1 MLPLKVFKKMKI
13 KAIKAFEIL
22 DSRGTPTIA
31 TFIESDDGLKEFGFV
46 PSGASTG
53 SREAIEKRDNGKDFN
68 GKGVSQVIKTAEENL
83 FPELIGMVIGSQVEF
98 DSKLIE
104 LDATKNKKNF
114 GANIIL
120 SLSLAYCKLSAST
133 EKKPLYEYIQNY
145 FKENFFS
152 AIEMKMPLPMMN
164 ILNGG
169 AHANN
174 KLDFQEFM
182 IQPVGFSSF
191 KEGLICGVEI
201 FNFLKKSLNEKGFS
215 TAVGDEGGF
224 APGIDSA
231 EEALDLIS
239 SSIQEAGYEVD
250 KDVTFAL
257 DCAATELLEN
267 KEYVFSNNEKLS
279 SDQLIKYLAKL
290 AKEYPITSVE
300 DGLDENDWIGWKN
313 LTQKLGK
320 ITQLVGD
327 DLFVTNKDILQE
339 GIDKNIANSVL
350 VKINQIGTISE
361 TYETISLAYRHNYKC
376 IISHRSGETEDNFIA
391 DLAVGT
397 GAGQIKTG
405 APSRSDRT
413 SKYNRLLMID
423 AIENLKFLGR
433 QELVN

>member
-1 MLPLKVFKKMKI
+1 MKI
-13 KAIKAFEIL
+13 KEIKSFEIL
-22 DSRGTPTIA
+22 DSRGSPTVA
-31 TFIESDDGLKEFGFV
+31 TLIKSDEELAEFGFV

-53 SREAIEKRDNGKDFN
+53 SREAIEKRDNGNNFD
-68 GKGVSQVIKTAEENL
+68 GKGVSQVIKNAEEKL
-83 FPELIGMVIGSQVEF
+83 FPELIGMEISSLEEF
-98 DSKLIE
+98 DARLIE
-104 LDATKNKKNF
+104 LDGTKNKKNF

-120 SLSLAYCKLSAST
+120 SLSLAFCKLSASK
-133 EKKPLYEYIQNY
+133 EKKQLYQYIYDY
-145 FKENFFS
+145 FLEHFS
-152 AIEMKMPLPMMN
+152 SKIEMKMPLPMMN

-191 KEGLICGVEI
+191 KEGLICGVEV
-201 FNFLKKSLNEKGFS
+201 FNYLKKTLNQKGFS

-239 SSIQEAGYEVD
+239 SSIEAAGYKVD

-257 DCAATELLEN
+257 DCAATELLSKDN
-267 KEYVFSNNEKLS
+267 YVFSNDEKLS
-279 SDQLIKYLAKL
+279 SDELIEYLAKL
-290 AKEYPITSVE
+290 ANAYPLTSIE
-300 DGLDENDWIGWKN
+300 DGLDENDWSGWEK
-313 LTQKLGK
+313 LTKKLGK
-320 ITQLVGD
+320 KTQLVGD
-327 DLFVTNKDILQE
+327 DLFVTNKEILQE
-339 GIDKNIANSVL
+339 GIDRSVANSIL

-361 TYETISLAYRHNYKC
+361 TLQTINLAYQHNYSC
-376 IISHRSGETEDNFIA
+376 VISHRSGETEDNFIA

-423 AIENLKFLGR
+423 AMEDLNFLGR
-433 QELVN
+433 QELAH

>member
-1 MLPLKVFKKMKI
+1 MKI
-13 KAIKAFEIL
+13 KEIKSFEIL
-22 DSRGTPTIA
+22 DSRGSPTVA
-31 TFIESDDGLKEFGFV
+31 TLIKSDEELAEFGFV

-53 SREAIEKRDNGKDFN
+53 SREAIEKRDNGNNFD
-68 GKGVSQVIKTAEENL
+68 GKGVSQVIKNAEEKL
-83 FPELIGMVIGSQVEF
+83 FPELIGMEISSLEEF
-98 DSKLIE
+98 DARLIE
-104 LDATKNKKNF
+104 LDGTKNKKNF

-120 SLSLAYCKLSAST
+120 SLSLAFCKLSASK
-133 EKKPLYEYIQNY
+133 EKKQLYQYIYDY
-145 FKENFFS
+145 FLEHFS
-152 AIEMKMPLPMMN
+152 SKIEMKLPLPMMN

-191 KEGLICGVEI
+191 KEGLICGVEV
-201 FNFLKKSLNEKGFS
+201 FNYLKKTLNQKGFS

-231 EEALDLIS
+231 EEALDVIS
-239 SSIQEAGYEVD
+239 SSIEAAGYKVD

-257 DCAATELLEN
+257 DCAATELLS
-267 KEYVFSNNEKLS
+267 KDKYVFSNDEKLS
-279 SDQLIKYLAKL
+279 TDELIEYLAKL
-290 AKEYPITSVE
+290 ANAYPLTSIE
-300 DGLDENDWIGWKN
+300 DGLDENDWSGWEN
-313 LTQKLGK
+313 LTKKLGK
-320 ITQLVGD
+320 KTQLVGD
-327 DLFVTNKDILQE
+327 DLFVTNKEILQE
-339 GIDKNIANSVL
+339 GIDRRVANSIL

-361 TYETISLAYRHNYKC
+361 TLQTINLAYQHNYSC
-376 IISHRSGETEDNFIA
+376 VISHRSGETEDNFIA

-423 AIENLKFLGR
+423 AMEDLNFLGR
-433 QELVN
+433 QELAH

>member
-1 MLPLKVFKKMKI
+1 MKI
-13 KAIKAFEIL
+13 KEIKSFEIL
-22 DSRGTPTIA
+22 DSRGSPTVA
-31 TFIESDDGLKEFGFV
+31 TLIKSDEELAEFGFV

-53 SREAIEKRDNGKDFN
+53 SREAIEKRDNGNNFD
-68 GKGVSQVIKTAEENL
+68 GKGVSQVIKNAEEKL
-83 FPELIGMVIGSQVEF
+83 FPELIGMEISSLEEF
-98 DSKLIE
+98 DARLIE
-104 LDATKNKKNF
+104 LDGTKNKKNF

-120 SLSLAYCKLSAST
+120 SLSLAFCKLSASK
-133 EKKPLYEYIQNY
+133 EKKQLYQYIYDY
-145 FKENFFS
+145 FFEHFS
-152 AIEMKMPLPMMN
+152 SKIEMKMPLPMMN

-191 KEGLICGVEI
+191 KEGLICGVEV
-201 FNFLKKSLNEKGFS
+201 FNYLKKTLNQKGFS

-239 SSIQEAGYEVD
+239 SSIEAAGYKVD

-257 DCAATELLEN
+257 DCAATELLSKDN
-267 KEYVFSNNEKLS
+267 YVFSNDEKLS
-279 SDQLIKYLAKL
+279 SDELIEYLAKL
-290 AKEYPITSVE
+290 ANAYPLTSIE
-300 DGLDENDWIGWKN
+300 DGLDENDWSGWEN
-313 LTQKLGK
+313 LTKKLGK
-320 ITQLVGD
+320 KTQLVGD
-327 DLFVTNKDILQE
+327 DLFVTNKEILQE
-339 GIDKNIANSVL
+339 GIDRSVANSIL

-361 TYETISLAYRHNYKC
+361 TLQTINLAYQHNYSC
-376 IISHRSGETEDNFIA
+376 VISHRSGETEDNFIA

-423 AIENLKFLGR
+423 AMEDLNFLGR
-433 QELVN
+433 KELAH

>member
-1 MLPLKVFKKMKI
+1 MKI
-13 KAIKAFEIL
+13 KEIKSFEIL
-22 DSRGTPTIA
+22 DSRGSPTVA
-31 TFIESDDGLKEFGFV
+31 TLIKSDEELAEFGFV

-53 SREAIEKRDNGKDFN
+53 SREAIEKRDNGNNFD
-68 GKGVSQVIKTAEENL
+68 GKGVSQVIKNAEEKL
-83 FPELIGMVIGSQVEF
+83 FPELIGMEISSLEEF
-98 DSKLIE
+98 DARLIE
-104 LDATKNKKNF
+104 LDGTKNKKNF

-120 SLSLAYCKLSAST
+120 SLSLAFCKLSASK
-133 EKKPLYEYIQNY
+133 EKKPLYQYIYDY
-145 FKENFFS
+145 FLEHFS
-152 AIEMKMPLPMMN
+152 SKIEMKMPLPMMN

-191 KEGLICGVEI
+191 KEGLICGVEV
-201 FNFLKKSLNEKGFS
+201 FNYLKKTLNQKGFS

-239 SSIQEAGYEVD
+239 SSIEAAGYKVD

-257 DCAATELLEN
+257 DCAATELLSKDN
-267 KEYVFSNNEKLS
+267 YVFSNDEKLS
-279 SDQLIKYLAKL
+279 SDELIEYLAKL
-290 AKEYPITSVE
+290 ANAYPLTSIE
-300 DGLDENDWIGWKN
+300 DGLDENDWQGWEN
-313 LTQKLGK
+313 LTKKLGK
-320 ITQLVGD
+320 KTQLVGD
-327 DLFVTNKDILQE
+327 DLFVTNKEILQE
-339 GIDKNIANSVL
+339 GIDRSVANSIL

-361 TYETISLAYRHNYKC
+361 TLQTINLAYQHNYSC
-376 IISHRSGETEDNFIA
+376 VISHRSGETEDNFIA

-423 AIENLKFLGR
+423 AMEDLNFLGR
-433 QELVN
+433 QELAN

>member
-1 MLPLKVFKKMKI
+1 M
-13 KAIKAFEIL
+13 
-22 DSRGTPTIA
+22 
-31 TFIESDDGLKEFGFV
+31 EFGFV

-53 SREAIEKRDNGKDFN
+53 SREAIEKRDNGNNFD
-68 GKGVSQVIKTAEENL
+68 GKGVSQVIKNAEEKL
-83 FPELIGMVIGSQVEF
+83 FPELIDLEISSLGEF
-98 DSKLIE
+98 DTRLIE
-104 LDATKNKKNF
+104 LDGTKNKKNF

-120 SLSLAYCKLSAST
+120 SLSLAFCKLSASK
-133 EKKPLYEYIQNY
+133 EKKPLYQYIYDY
-145 FKENFFS
+145 FLEHFS
-152 AIEMKMPLPMMN
+152 SKIEMKMPLPMMN

-191 KEGLICGVEI
+191 KEGLICGVEV
-201 FNFLKKSLNEKGFS
+201 FNYLKKTLNQKGFS

-239 SSIQEAGYEVD
+239 SSIDAAGYKVD

-257 DCAATELLEN
+257 DCAATELLN
-267 KEYVFSNNEKLS
+267 KNEYVFSNDERLS
-279 SDQLIKYLAKL
+279 SGELIEYLAKL
-290 AKEYPITSVE
+290 ANSYPLTSIE
-300 DGLDENDWIGWKN
+300 DGLDENDWSGWENMTK
-313 LTQKLGK
+313 KLGEK
-320 ITQLVGD
+320 TQLVGD
-327 DLFVTNKDILQE
+327 DLFVTNKEILQE
-339 GIDKNIANSVL
+339 GINRNVGNSIL

-361 TYETISLAYRHNYKC
+361 TFQTINLAYQNNYKC
-376 IISHRSGETEDNFIA
+376 VISHRSGETEDNFIA

-423 AIENLKFLGR
+423 AVEDLNFHGR
-433 QELVN
+433 QELAN

>member
-1 MLPLKVFKKMKI
+1 MKI
-13 KAIKAFEIL
+13 KEIKSFEIL
-22 DSRGTPTIA
+22 DSRGSPTIA
-31 TFIESDDGLKEFGFV
+31 TLIKSDEELTEFGFV

-53 SREAIEKRDNGKDFN
+53 SREAIEKRDNGNNFD
-68 GKGVSQVIKTAEENL
+68 GKGVSQVIKNAEEKL
-83 FPELIGMVIGSQVEF
+83 FPELIGMEISSLGEF
-98 DSKLIE
+98 DARLIE
-104 LDATKNKKNF
+104 LDGTKNKKNF

-120 SLSLAYCKLSAST
+120 SLSLAFCKLSASK
-133 EKKPLYEYIQNY
+133 EKKPLYQYIYDY
-145 FKENFFS
+145 FLEHFS
-152 AIEMKMPLPMMN
+152 SKIEMKMPLPMMN

-191 KEGLICGVEI
+191 KEGLICGVEV
-201 FNFLKKSLNEKGFS
+201 FNYLKKTLNQKGFS

-239 SSIQEAGYEVD
+239 SSIEAAGYKVD

-257 DCAATELLEN
+257 DCAATELLSKDN
-267 KEYVFSNNEKLS
+267 YVFSNDEKLS
-279 SDQLIKYLAKL
+279 SDELIEYLAKL
-290 AKEYPITSVE
+290 ANAYPLTSIE
-300 DGLDENDWIGWKN
+300 DGLDENDWRGWEN
-313 LTQKLGK
+313 LTKKLGK
-320 ITQLVGD
+320 KTQLVGD
-327 DLFVTNKDILQE
+327 DLFVTNKEILQE
-339 GIDKNIANSVL
+339 GIDRSVANSIL

-361 TYETISLAYRHNYKC
+361 TLQTINLAYQHNYSC
-376 IISHRSGETEDNFIA
+376 VISHRSGETEDNFIA

-423 AIENLKFLGR
+423 AMEDLNFLGR
-433 QELVN
+433 QELAN

>member
-1 MLPLKVFKKMKI
+1 MKI
-13 KAIKAFEIL
+13 KEIKSFEIL
-22 DSRGTPTIA
+22 DSRGSPTVA
-31 TFIESDDGLKEFGFV
+31 TLIKSDEELTEFGFV

-53 SREAIEKRDNGKDFN
+53 SREAIEKRDNGNNFD
-68 GKGVSQVIKTAEENL
+68 GKGVSQVIKNAEEKL
-83 FPELIGMVIGSQVEF
+83 FPELIGMEISSLGEF
-98 DSKLIE
+98 DARLIE
-104 LDATKNKKNF
+104 LDGTKNKKNF

-120 SLSLAYCKLSAST
+120 SLSLAFCKLSASK
-133 EKKPLYEYIQNY
+133 EKKQLYQYIYDY
-145 FKENFFS
+145 FLEHFS
-152 AIEMKMPLPMMN
+152 SKIEMKMPLPMMN

-191 KEGLICGVEI
+191 KEGLICGVEV
-201 FNFLKKSLNEKGFS
+201 FNYLKKTLNQKGFS

-239 SSIQEAGYEVD
+239 SSIEAAGYKVD

-257 DCAATELLEN
+257 DCAATELLSKDN
-267 KEYVFSNNEKLS
+267 YVFSNDEKLS
-279 SDQLIKYLAKL
+279 SDELIEYLAKL
-290 AKEYPITSVE
+290 ANAYPLTSIE
-300 DGLDENDWIGWKN
+300 DGLDENDWSGWEK
-313 LTQKLGK
+313 LTKKLGK
-320 ITQLVGD
+320 KTQLVGD
-327 DLFVTNKDILQE
+327 DLFVTNKEILQE
-339 GIDKNIANSVL
+339 GIDRNVANSIL

-361 TYETISLAYRHNYKC
+361 TLQTINLAYQHNYSC
-376 IISHRSGETEDNFIA
+376 VISHRSGETEDNFIA
-391 DLAVGT
+391 DLAVGI

-423 AIENLKFLGR
+423 AMEDLNFLGR
-433 QELVN
+433 QELAN

>member
-1 MLPLKVFKKMKI
+1 MKI
-13 KAIKAFEIL
+13 KEIKSFEIL
-22 DSRGTPTIA
+22 DSRGSPTVA
-31 TFIESDDGLKEFGFV
+31 TLIKSDEELTEFGFV

-53 SREAIEKRDNGKDFN
+53 SREAIEKRDNGNNFD
-68 GKGVSQVIKTAEENL
+68 GKGVSQIIKNAEEKL
-83 FPELIGMVIGSQVEF
+83 FPELIGMEISSLGEF
-98 DSKLIE
+98 DTRLIE
-104 LDATKNKKNF
+104 LDGTKNKKNF

-120 SLSLAYCKLSAST
+120 SLSLAFCKLSASK
-133 EKKPLYEYIQNY
+133 EKKPLYQYIYDY
-145 FKENFFS
+145 FLEHFS
-152 AIEMKMPLPMMN
+152 SEIEMKMPLPMMN

-191 KEGLICGVEI
+191 KESLICGVEV
-201 FNFLKKSLNEKGFS
+201 FNYLKKTLNQKGFS

-239 SSIQEAGYEVD
+239 SSIEAAGYKVD

-257 DCAATELLEN
+257 DCAATELLD
-267 KEYVFSNNEKLS
+267 KDKYVFSNDNKLS
-279 SDQLIKYLAKL
+279 SDELIEYLAKL
-290 AKEYPITSVE
+290 ANAYPLTSIE
-300 DGLDENDWIGWKN
+300 DGLDENDWRGWEN
-313 LTQKLGK
+313 LTKKLGK
-320 ITQLVGD
+320 KTQLVGD
-327 DLFVTNKDILQE
+327 DLFVTNKEILQE
-339 GIDKNIANSVL
+339 GIDRSVANSIL

-361 TYETISLAYRHNYKC
+361 TLQTINLAYQHNYSC
-376 IISHRSGETEDNFIA
+376 VISHRSGETEDNFIA

-423 AIENLKFLGR
+423 AMEDLNFLGR
-433 QELVN
+433 QELAN

>member
-1 MLPLKVFKKMKI
+1 MKI
-13 KAIKAFEIL
+13 KEIKSFEIL
-22 DSRGTPTIA
+22 DSRGSPTVA
-31 TFIESDDGLKEFGFV
+31 TLIKSDEELAEFGFV

-53 SREAIEKRDNGKDFN
+53 SREAIEKRDNGNNFD
-68 GKGVSQVIKTAEENL
+68 GKGVSQVIKNAEEKL
-83 FPELIGMVIGSQVEF
+83 FPELIGMEISSLGEF
-98 DSKLIE
+98 DARLIE
-104 LDATKNKKNF
+104 LDGTKNKKNF

-120 SLSLAYCKLSAST
+120 SLSLAFCKLSASK
-133 EKKPLYEYIQNY
+133 EKKQLYQYIYDY
-145 FKENFFS
+145 FLEHFS
-152 AIEMKMPLPMMN
+152 SKIEMKMPLPMMN

-191 KEGLICGVEI
+191 KEGLICGVEV
-201 FNFLKKSLNEKGFS
+201 FNYLKKTLNQKGFS

-239 SSIQEAGYEVD
+239 SSIEAAGYKVD

-257 DCAATELLEN
+257 DCAATELLSKDN
-267 KEYVFSNNEKLS
+267 YVFSNDEKLS
-279 SDQLIKYLAKL
+279 SDELIEYLAKL
-290 AKEYPITSVE
+290 ANAYPLTSIE
-300 DGLDENDWIGWKN
+300 DGLDENDWQGWEN
-313 LTQKLGK
+313 LTKKLGK
-320 ITQLVGD
+320 KTQLVGD
-327 DLFVTNKDILQE
+327 DLFVTNKEILQE
-339 GIDKNIANSVL
+339 GIDRSVANSIL

-361 TYETISLAYRHNYKC
+361 TLQTINLAYQHNYSC
-376 IISHRSGETEDNFIA
+376 VISHRSGETEDNFIA

-423 AIENLKFLGR
+423 AMEDLNFLGR
-433 QELVN
+433 QELAN

>member
-1 MLPLKVFKKMKI
+1 MKI
-13 KAIKAFEIL
+13 KEIKSFEIL
-22 DSRGTPTIA
+22 DSRGSPTVA
-31 TFIESDDGLKEFGFV
+31 TLIKSDEELAEFGFV

-53 SREAIEKRDNGKDFN
+53 SREAIEKRDNGNNFD
-68 GKGVSQVIKTAEENL
+68 GKGVSQVIKNAEEKL
-83 FPELIGMVIGSQVEF
+83 FPELIGMEISSLGEF
-98 DSKLIE
+98 DARLIE
-104 LDATKNKKNF
+104 LDGTKNKKNF

-120 SLSLAYCKLSAST
+120 SLSLAFCKLSASKD
-133 EKKPLYEYIQNY
+133 KKPLYQYIYDY
-145 FKENFFS
+145 FLEHFS
-152 AIEMKMPLPMMN
+152 SKIEMKLPLPMMN

-191 KEGLICGVEI
+191 KEGLICGVEV
-201 FNFLKKSLNEKGFS
+201 FNYLKKTLNQKGFS

-239 SSIQEAGYEVD
+239 SSIEAAGYKVD

-257 DCAATELLEN
+257 DCAATELLSKDN
-267 KEYVFSNNEKLS
+267 YVFSNDEKLS
-279 SDQLIKYLAKL
+279 SDELIEYLAKL
-290 AKEYPITSVE
+290 ANAYPLTSIE
-300 DGLDENDWIGWKN
+300 DGLDENDWSGWEN
-313 LTQKLGK
+313 LTKKLGK
-320 ITQLVGD
+320 KTQLVGD
-327 DLFVTNKDILQE
+327 DLFVTNKEILQE
-339 GIDKNIANSVL
+339 GIDRSVANSIL

-361 TYETISLAYRHNYKC
+361 TLQTINLAYQHNYSC
-376 IISHRSGETEDNFIA
+376 VISHRSGETEDNFIA

-405 APSRSDRT
+405 GPSRSDRT

-423 AIENLKFLGR
+423 AMEDLNFLGR
-433 QELVN
+433 QELAH

>member
-1 MLPLKVFKKMKI
+1 MKI
-13 KAIKAFEIL
+13 KEIKSFEIL
-22 DSRGTPTIA
+22 DSRGSPTVA
-31 TFIESDDGLKEFGFV
+31 TLIKSDEELTEFGFV

-53 SREAIEKRDNGKDFN
+53 SREAIEKRDNGNNFD
-68 GKGVSQVIKTAEENL
+68 GKGVSQVINNAEEKL
-83 FPELIGMVIGSQVEF
+83 FPELIGMEISSLGEF
-98 DSKLIE
+98 DARLIE
-104 LDATKNKKNF
+104 LDGTKNKKNF

-120 SLSLAYCKLSAST
+120 SLSLAFCKLSASK
-133 EKKPLYEYIQNY
+133 EKKQLYQYIYDY
-145 FKENFFS
+145 FLEHFS
-152 AIEMKMPLPMMN
+152 SKIEMKMPLPMMN

-191 KEGLICGVEI
+191 KEGLICGVEV
-201 FNFLKKSLNEKGFS
+201 FNYLKKTLNQKGFS

-239 SSIQEAGYEVD
+239 SSIEAAGYKVD

-257 DCAATELLEN
+257 DCAATELLSKDN
-267 KEYVFSNNEKLS
+267 YVFSNDEKLS
-279 SDQLIKYLAKL
+279 SDELIEYLAKL
-290 AKEYPITSVE
+290 ANAYPLTSIE
-300 DGLDENDWIGWKN
+300 DGLDENDWSGWEK
-313 LTQKLGK
+313 LTKKLGK
-320 ITQLVGD
+320 QTQLVGD
-327 DLFVTNKDILQE
+327 DLFVTNKEILQE
-339 GIDKNIANSVL
+339 GIDRSVANSIL

-361 TYETISLAYRHNYKC
+361 TLQTINLAYQHNYSC
-376 IISHRSGETEDNFIA
+376 VISHRSGETEDNFIA

-423 AIENLKFLGR
+423 AMEDLNFLGR
-433 QELVN
+433 QELAN

>member
-1 MLPLKVFKKMKI
+1 MKI
-13 KAIKAFEIL
+13 KEIKSFEIL
-22 DSRGTPTIA
+22 DSRGSPTVA
-31 TFIESDDGLKEFGFV
+31 TLIKSDEGLTEFGFV

-53 SREAIEKRDNGKDFN
+53 SREAIEKRDNGNNFD
-68 GKGVSQVIKTAEENL
+68 GKGVSQVIKNAEEKL
-83 FPELIGMVIGSQVEF
+83 FPELIGMEISSLGEF
-98 DSKLIE
+98 DARLIE
-104 LDATKNKKNF
+104 LDGTKNKKNF

-120 SLSLAYCKLSAST
+120 SLSLAFCKLSASKD
-133 EKKPLYEYIQNY
+133 KKPLYQYIYDY
-145 FKENFFS
+145 FLEHFS
-152 AIEMKMPLPMMN
+152 SKIEMKMPLPMMN

-191 KEGLICGVEI
+191 KEGLICGVEV
-201 FNFLKKSLNEKGFS
+201 FNYLKKTLNQKGFS

-239 SSIQEAGYEVD
+239 SSIEAAGYKVD

-257 DCAATELLEN
+257 DCAATELLS
-267 KEYVFSNNEKLS
+267 KDKYVFSNDEKLS
-279 SDQLIKYLAKL
+279 TDELIEYLAKL
-290 AKEYPITSVE
+290 ANAYPLTSIE
-300 DGLDENDWIGWKN
+300 DGLDENDWQGWEN
-313 LTQKLGK
+313 LTKKLGK
-320 ITQLVGD
+320 KTQLVGD
-327 DLFVTNKDILQE
+327 DLFVTNKEILQE
-339 GIDKNIANSVL
+339 GIDRSVANSIL

-361 TYETISLAYRHNYKC
+361 TLQTINLAYQHNYSC
-376 IISHRSGETEDNFIA
+376 VISHRSGETEDNFIA

-423 AIENLKFLGR
+423 AMEDLNFLGR
-433 QELVN
+433 QELAN

>member
-1 MLPLKVFKKMKI
+1 MKI
-13 KAIKAFEIL
+13 KEIKSFEIL
-22 DSRGTPTIA
+22 DSRGSPTIA
-31 TFIESDDGLKEFGFV
+31 TLIKSDEEIMEFGFV

-53 SREAIEKRDNGKDFN
+53 SREAIEKRDNGNNFD
-68 GKGVSQVIKTAEENL
+68 GKGVSQVIKNAEEKL
-83 FPELIGMVIGSQVEF
+83 FPELIDLEISSLGEF
-98 DSKLIE
+98 DTRLIE
-104 LDATKNKKNF
+104 LDGTKNKKNF

-120 SLSLAYCKLSAST
+120 SLSLAFCKLSASK
-133 EKKPLYEYIQNY
+133 EKKPLYQFIYDY
-145 FKENFFS
+145 FLEHFS
-152 AIEMKMPLPMMN
+152 SKIEMKMPLPMMN

-191 KEGLICGVEI
+191 KEGLICGVEV
-201 FNFLKKSLNEKGFS
+201 FNYLKKTLNQKGFS

-239 SSIQEAGYEVD
+239 SSIDAAGYKVD

-257 DCAATELLEN
+257 DCAATELLN
-267 KEYVFSNNEKLS
+267 NNEYVFSNDERLSSGELIEYLTKLS
-279 SDQLIKYLAKL
+279 NS
-290 AKEYPITSVE
+290 YPLTSIE
-300 DGLDENDWIGWKN
+300 DGLDENDWSGWENMTK
-313 LTQKLGK
+313 KLGEK
-320 ITQLVGD
+320 TQLVGD
-327 DLFVTNKDILQE
+327 DLFVTNKEILQE
-339 GIDKNIANSVL
+339 GINRNVGNSIL

-361 TYETISLAYRHNYKC
+361 TFQTINLAYQNNYKC
-376 IISHRSGETEDNFIA
+376 VISHRSGETEDNFIA

-423 AIENLKFLGR
+423 ALEDLNFHGR
-433 QELVN
+433 QELAN

>member
-1 MLPLKVFKKMKI
+1 MKI
-13 KAIKAFEIL
+13 KEIKSFEIL
-22 DSRGTPTIA
+22 DSRGSPTVA
-31 TFIESDDGLKEFGFV
+31 TLIKSDEELTEFGFV

-53 SREAIEKRDNGKDFN
+53 SREAIEKRDNGNNFD
-68 GKGVSQVIKTAEENL
+68 GKGVSQVIKNAEEKL
-83 FPELIGMVIGSQVEF
+83 FPELIGMEISSLGEF
-98 DSKLIE
+98 DARLIE
-104 LDATKNKKNF
+104 LDGTKNKKNF

-120 SLSLAYCKLSAST
+120 SLSLAFCKLSASKD
-133 EKKPLYEYIQNY
+133 KKPLYQYIYDY
-145 FKENFFS
+145 FLEHFS
-152 AIEMKMPLPMMN
+152 SKIEMKLPLPMMN

-191 KEGLICGVEI
+191 KEGLICGVEV
-201 FNFLKKSLNEKGFS
+201 FNYLKKTLNQKGFS

-239 SSIQEAGYEVD
+239 SSIEAAGYKVD

-257 DCAATELLEN
+257 DCAATELLS
-267 KEYVFSNNEKLS
+267 KDKYVFSNDKKLS
-279 SDQLIKYLAKL
+279 SDELIEYLAKL
-290 AKEYPITSVE
+290 ANAYPLTSIE
-300 DGLDENDWIGWKN
+300 DGLDENDWQGWEN
-313 LTQKLGK
+313 LTKKLGK
-320 ITQLVGD
+320 KTQLVGD
-327 DLFVTNKDILQE
+327 DLFVTNKEILQE
-339 GIDKNIANSVL
+339 GIDRSVANSIL

-361 TYETISLAYRHNYKC
+361 TLQTINLAYQHNYSC
-376 IISHRSGETEDNFIA
+376 VISHRSGETEDNFIA

-423 AIENLKFLGR
+423 AMEDLNFLGR
-433 QELVN
+433 QELAN

>member
-1 MLPLKVFKKMKI
+1 MKI
-13 KAIKAFEIL
+13 KEIKSFEIL
-22 DSRGTPTIA
+22 DSRGSPTVA
-31 TFIESDDGLKEFGFV
+31 TLIKSDEELTEFGFV

-53 SREAIEKRDNGKDFN
+53 SREAIEKRDNGNNFD
-68 GKGVSQVIKTAEENL
+68 GKGVSQVINNAEEKL
-83 FPELIGMVIGSQVEF
+83 FPELIGMEISSLGEF
-98 DSKLIE
+98 DARLIE
-104 LDATKNKKNF
+104 LDGTKNKKNF

-120 SLSLAYCKLSAST
+120 SLSLAFCKLLASK
-133 EKKPLYEYIQNY
+133 EKKPLYQYIYDY
-145 FKENFFS
+145 FLEHFS
-152 AIEMKMPLPMMN
+152 SKIEMKMPLPMMN

-191 KEGLICGVEI
+191 KEGLICGVEV
-201 FNFLKKSLNEKGFS
+201 FNYLKKTLNQKGFS

-239 SSIQEAGYEVD
+239 SSIEAAGYKVD

-257 DCAATELLEN
+257 DCAATELLSKDN
-267 KEYVFSNNEKLS
+267 YVFSNDEKLS
-279 SDQLIKYLAKL
+279 SDELIEYLAKL
-290 AKEYPITSVE
+290 ANAYPLTSIE
-300 DGLDENDWIGWKN
+300 DGLDENDWSGWEN
-313 LTQKLGK
+313 LTKKLGK
-320 ITQLVGD
+320 KTQLVGD
-327 DLFVTNKDILQE
+327 DLFVTNKEILQE
-339 GIDKNIANSVL
+339 GIDRRVANSIL

-361 TYETISLAYRHNYKC
+361 TLQTINLAYQHNYSC
-376 IISHRSGETEDNFIA
+376 VISHRSGETEDNFIA

-423 AIENLKFLGR
+423 AMEDLNFLGR
-433 QELVN
+433 QELAN

>member
-1 MLPLKVFKKMKI
+1 MKI

-31 TFIESDDGLKEFGFV
+31 ALIETDDDFKEIGFV

-53 SREAIEKRDNGKDFN
+53 SREAIEKRDGGINFN
-68 GKGVSQVIKTAEENL
+68 GKGVAQVIKNAEENL
-83 FPELIGMVIGSQVEF
+83 FPELIGMKIGSQVEF

-104 LDATKNKKNF
+104 LDGTKNKKNF

-120 SLSLAYCKLSAST
+120 SLSLAYCKLSASA
-133 EKKPLYEYIQNY
+133 EKKPLYEYIYNY
-145 FKENFFS
+145 FRENFFS
-152 AIEMKMPLPMMN
+152 EVKMKMPLPMMN

-174 KLDFQEFM
+174 QLDFQEFM

-191 KEGLICGVEI
+191 KEGLICGVEV
-201 FNFLKKSLNEKGFS
+201 FNFLKKTLNKKGFS

-257 DCAATELLEN
+257 DCAATELLKN
-267 KEYVFSNNEKLS
+267 KEYVFSNKEKLS
-279 SDQLIKYLAKL
+279 SDELIEYLANL
-290 AKEYPITSVE
+290 ADKYPITSVE
-300 DGLDENDWIGWKN
+300 DGLDENDWVGWES
-313 LTQKLGK
+313 LTKKLGK
-320 ITQLVGD
+320 KTQLVGD

-339 GIDKNIANSVL
+339 GIDRNIANSVL

-361 TYETISLAYRHNYKC
+361 TFETICLAYQHNYKC
-376 IISHRSGETEDNFIA
+376 VISHRSGETEDNFIA

-423 AIENLKFLGR
+423 AMEGLEFLGR
-433 QELVN
+433 QELIN

>member
-1 MLPLKVFKKMKI
+1 MKI
-13 KAIKAFEIL
+13 KEIKSFEIL
-22 DSRGTPTIA
+22 DSRGSPTVA
-31 TFIESDDGLKEFGFV
+31 TLIKSDEELAEFGFV

-53 SREAIEKRDNGKDFN
+53 SREAIEKRDNGNNFD
-68 GKGVSQVIKTAEENL
+68 GKGVSQVIKNAEEKL
-83 FPELIGMVIGSQVEF
+83 FPELIGMEISSLEEF
-98 DSKLIE
+98 DARLIE
-104 LDATKNKKNF
+104 LDGTKNKKNF

-120 SLSLAYCKLSAST
+120 SLSLAFCKLSASK
-133 EKKPLYEYIQNY
+133 EKKQLYQYIYDY
-145 FKENFFS
+145 FLEHFS
-152 AIEMKMPLPMMN
+152 SKIEMKMPLPMMN

-191 KEGLICGVEI
+191 KEGLICGVEV
-201 FNFLKKSLNEKGFS
+201 FNYLKKTLNQKGFS

-239 SSIQEAGYEVD
+239 SSIEAAGYKVD

-257 DCAATELLEN
+257 DCAATELLSKDN
-267 KEYVFSNNEKLS
+267 YVFSNDEKLS
-279 SDQLIKYLAKL
+279 SDELIEYLAKL
-290 AKEYPITSVE
+290 ANAYPLTSIE
-300 DGLDENDWIGWKN
+300 DGLDENDWSGWEN
-313 LTQKLGK
+313 LTKKLGK
-320 ITQLVGD
+320 KTQLVGD
-327 DLFVTNKDILQE
+327 DLFVTNKEILQE
-339 GIDKNIANSVL
+339 GIDRSVANSIL

-361 TYETISLAYRHNYKC
+361 TLQTINLDYQHNYSC
-376 IISHRSGETEDNFIA
+376 VISHRSGETEDNFIA

-423 AIENLKFLGR
+423 AMEDLNFLGR
-433 QELVN
+433 QELAH

>member
-1 MLPLKVFKKMKI
+1 MKI
-13 KAIKAFEIL
+13 KEIKSFEIL
-22 DSRGTPTIA
+22 DSRGSPTVA
-31 TFIESDDGLKEFGFV
+31 TLIKSDEELTEFGFV

-53 SREAIEKRDNGKDFN
+53 SREAIEKRDNGNNFD
-68 GKGVSQVIKTAEENL
+68 GKGVSQVIKNAEEKL
-83 FPELIGMVIGSQVEF
+83 FPELIGMEISSLEEF
-98 DSKLIE
+98 DARLIE
-104 LDATKNKKNF
+104 LDGTKNKKNF

-120 SLSLAYCKLSAST
+120 SLSLAFCKLSASK
-133 EKKPLYEYIQNY
+133 EKKPLYQYIYDY
-145 FKENFFS
+145 FLEHFS
-152 AIEMKMPLPMMN
+152 SKIEMKLPLPMMN

-191 KEGLICGVEI
+191 KEGLICGVEV
-201 FNFLKKSLNEKGFS
+201 FNYLKKTLNQKGFS

-239 SSIQEAGYEVD
+239 SSIEAAGYKVD

-257 DCAATELLEN
+257 DCAATELLS
-267 KEYVFSNNEKLS
+267 KDKYVFSNDEKLS
-279 SDQLIKYLAKL
+279 SDELIEYLAKL
-290 AKEYPITSVE
+290 ANAYPLTSIE
-300 DGLDENDWIGWKN
+300 DGLDENDWSGWEN
-313 LTQKLGK
+313 LTKKLGK
-320 ITQLVGD
+320 KTQLVGD
-327 DLFVTNKDILQE
+327 DLFVTNKEILQE
-339 GIDKNIANSVL
+339 GIDRRVANSIL

-361 TYETISLAYRHNYKC
+361 TLQTINLAYQHNYSC
-376 IISHRSGETEDNFIA
+376 VISHRSGETEDNFIA

-423 AIENLKFLGR
+423 AMEDLNFLGR
-433 QELVN
+433 QELAN

>member
-1 MLPLKVFKKMKI
+1 MKI
-13 KAIKAFEIL
+13 KEIKSFEIL
-22 DSRGTPTIA
+22 DSRGSPTVA
-31 TFIESDDGLKEFGFV
+31 TLIKSDEELTEFGFV

-53 SREAIEKRDNGKDFN
+53 SREAIEKRDNGNNFD
-68 GKGVSQVIKTAEENL
+68 GKGVSQVIKNAEEKL
-83 FPELIGMVIGSQVEF
+83 FPELIGMEISSLGEF
-98 DSKLIE
+98 DARLIE
-104 LDATKNKKNF
+104 LDGTKNKKNF

-120 SLSLAYCKLSAST
+120 SLSLAFCKLSASK
-133 EKKPLYEYIQNY
+133 EKKPLYQYIYDY
-145 FKENFFS
+145 FLEHFS
-152 AIEMKMPLPMMN
+152 SKIEMKMPLPMMN

-191 KEGLICGVEI
+191 KEGLICGVEV
-201 FNFLKKSLNEKGFS
+201 FNYLKKTLNQKGFS

-239 SSIQEAGYEVD
+239 SSIEAAGYKVD

-257 DCAATELLEN
+257 DCAATELLS
-267 KEYVFSNNEKLS
+267 KDKYVFSNDEKLS
-279 SDQLIKYLAKL
+279 SDELIEYLAKL
-290 AKEYPITSVE
+290 ANAYPLTSIE
-300 DGLDENDWIGWKN
+300 DGLDENDWQGWEN
-313 LTQKLGK
+313 LTKKLGK
-320 ITQLVGD
+320 KTQLVGD
-327 DLFVTNKDILQE
+327 DLFVTNKEILQE
-339 GIDKNIANSVL
+339 GIDRSVANSIL

-361 TYETISLAYRHNYKC
+361 TLQTINLAYQHNYSC
-376 IISHRSGETEDNFIA
+376 VISHRSGETEDNFIA

-423 AIENLKFLGR
+423 AMEDLNFLGR
-433 QELVN
+433 QELAN

>member
-1 MLPLKVFKKMKI
+1 MKI
-13 KAIKAFEIL
+13 KEIKSFEIL
-22 DSRGTPTIA
+22 DSRGSPTVA
-31 TFIESDDGLKEFGFV
+31 TLIKSDEELTEFGFV

-53 SREAIEKRDNGKDFN
+53 SREAIEKRDNGNNFD
-68 GKGVSQVIKTAEENL
+68 GKGVSQVIKNAEEKL
-83 FPELIGMVIGSQVEF
+83 FPELIGMEISSLGEF
-98 DSKLIE
+98 DARLIE
-104 LDATKNKKNF
+104 LDGTKNKKNF

-120 SLSLAYCKLSAST
+120 SLSLAFCKLSASKD
-133 EKKPLYEYIQNY
+133 KKPLYQYIYDY
-145 FKENFFS
+145 FLEHFS
-152 AIEMKMPLPMMN
+152 SKIEMKMPLPMMN

-191 KEGLICGVEI
+191 KEGLICGVEV
-201 FNFLKKSLNEKGFS
+201 FNYLKKTLNQKGFS

-239 SSIQEAGYEVD
+239 SSIEAAGYKVD

-257 DCAATELLEN
+257 DCAATELLS
-267 KEYVFSNNEKLS
+267 KDKYVFSNDEKLS
-279 SDQLIKYLAKL
+279 TDELIEYLAKL
-290 AKEYPITSVE
+290 ANAYPLTSIE
-300 DGLDENDWIGWKN
+300 DGLDENDWSGWEK
-313 LTQKLGK
+313 LTKKLGK
-320 ITQLVGD
+320 KTQLVGD
-327 DLFVTNKDILQE
+327 DLFVTNKEILQE
-339 GIDKNIANSVL
+339 GIDRSVANSIL

-361 TYETISLAYRHNYKC
+361 TLQTINLAYQHNYSC
-376 IISHRSGETEDNFIA
+376 VISHRSGETEDNFIA

-423 AIENLKFLGR
+423 AMEDLNFLGR
-433 QELVN
+433 QELAN